1 MDDKQLQIFLK
12 QKEEEDKKHKAM
24 MKEMG
29 IDMDDLDDQGFGDP
43 ELDAL
48 NDLLSKYNNKV

>member
-1 MDDKQLQIFLK
+1 
-12 QKEEEDKKHKAM
+12 M
-24 MKEMG
+24 MREMG